1 MKPNSFTEVR
11 KLQSSSIIDLELDA
25 DSLDRFIRKG
35 IHNIGEVIKKN
46 EYGITV
52 LKGRVSKGKECGQS
66 MMIMEMRYR
75 EDCIEME
82 NDIRY

>member
-52 LKGRVSKGKECGQS
+52 LKGRVSKGKECG
-66 MMIMEMRYR
+66 
-75 EDCIEME
+75 
-82 NDIRY
+82 

>member
-1 MKPNSFTEVR
+1 MLWEYEIDIPSLTEDGVQMKPNSFTEVR

-52 LKGRVSKGKECGQS
+52 LKGRVSKGKECG
-66 MMIMEMRYR
+66 
-75 EDCIEME
+75 
-82 NDIRY
+82 

>member
-1 MKPNSFTEVR
+1 MLWEFKIDIPSLTEDGVQMKPNSFTEMR

-52 LKGRVSKGKECGQS
+52 LKGRVSKGKECG
-66 MMIMEMRYR
+66 
-75 EDCIEME
+75 
-82 NDIRY
+82 

>member
-1 MKPNSFTEVR
+1 MLWEFKIDIPSLTEDGVQMKPNSFTEVR

-52 LKGRVSKGKECGQS
+52 LKGRVSKGKECG
-66 MMIMEMRYR
+66 
-75 EDCIEME
+75 
-82 NDIRY
+82 

>member
-1 MKPNSFTEVR
+1 LLWEFKIDIPSLTEDGVQMKPNSFTEVR

-52 LKGRVSKGKECGQS
+52 LKGRVSKGKECG
-66 MMIMEMRYR
+66 
-75 EDCIEME
+75 
-82 NDIRY
+82 